1 MVDLPESLALVEA
14 QLNDEAR
21 TAFQSLFSGEM
32 KERLVNAKQK
42 IDSERK
48 GPDPYQEQLLSG
60 FVLPEKGPEQ
70 LEDRQGDREQN
81 EFQSHDGPDSG
92 GSGLVALLA
101 MLCVTGPKEKV
112 AQLLVRLP
120 LHLQGAMIPKMLRT
134 SPLNA
139 TSGLKPMHRDL
150 VEELREAMPER
161 EEWGFDS
168 VAKILGCLELKGEL
182 RRLISAAD
190 AVDHESVVML
200 QNHLFDFVDL
210 LHLSDRDM
218 QTLLVQVDN
227 EKLGLALRGA
237 ELGVRQGVF
246 GNVSVR
252 RRSMIAEEME
262 RWAEATIE
270 EIESAQQ
277 QIMAVARHLYD
288 QGKIKIYF
296 GSVSGLASLGVGIAE
311 EEDENDQVAES
322 EVIVEEQEGEP
333 KKEKSKFR
341 SWILGIMASALAV
354 SVVWG
359 LSRILGGG
367 VESEKSS
374 DWGSSGG
381 GIFTG
386 ERSSSTASEAEGTE
400 DREQRPAD
408 LLEEPG
414 AQTLQ
419 IQALVEVPG
428 RARVEA
434 LSRSEVV
441 LSDKEDNVLEMR
453 VGKVRTMVL
462 DEDFELRTPVV
473 KIRGIVRG
481 AVFETRVVLNAATS
495 VEVIR
500 GMVEV
505 RSSLRD
511 GQRWVLGSGMRG
523 YFDTAGNGEIEKN
536 EE

>member
-14 QLNDEAR
+14 HLNEEAR

-32 KERLVNAKQK
+32 KERLVDAEQRV
-42 IDSERK
+42 DSARE
-48 GPDPYQEQLLSG
+48 GPDAYQEQLLSG

-70 LEDRQGDREQN
+70 LEDRDGDREQN
-81 EFQSHDGPDSG
+81 ETQGHDGLDSG
-92 GSGLVALLA
+92 RAGLVALLA

-120 LHLQGAMIPKMLRT
+120 LHLQGALIPKMLRT

-150 VEELREAMPER
+150 VEELREAMPDR
-161 EEWGFDS
+161 EEWGVDS
-168 VAKILGCLELKGEL
+168 VAKILGCFESKGEL
-182 RRLISAAD
+182 RRLINAAD

-200 QNHLFDFVDL
+200 QNHLFDFADL

-227 EKLGLALRGA
+227 AKLGLALKGA
-237 ELGVRQGVF
+237 DLGVRQGIF

-277 QIMAVARHLYD
+277 EIMAVARHLYD
-288 QGKIKIYF
+288 QGKNKVYF
-296 GSVSGLASLGVGIAE
+296 GSVSGLASLGVSNPE
-311 EEDENDQVAES
+311 EDDENDQVSET
-322 EVIVEEQEGEP
+322 EVIVEEEEGEP
-333 KKEKSKFR
+333 IKEKSKYR
-341 SWILGIMASALAV
+341 SWILGILASVLAI

-359 LSRILGGG
+359 LSRILSGG

-374 DWGSSGG
+374 GWGSSSG

-386 ERSSSTASEAEGTE
+386 KSSGSTAAEPEATE

-408 LLEEPG
+408 SLYEPG

-419 IQALVEVPG
+419 IQALVEVPDQ
-428 RARVEA
+428 ARVEA

-441 LSDKEDNVLEMR
+441 LPDKEDNVLEMR
-453 VGKVRTMVL
+453 VGKARTMVL
-462 DEDFELRTPVV
+462 DEDFELHTPVV

-495 VEVIR
+495 VEVIS
-500 GMVEV
+500 GMVEI
-505 RSSLRD
+505 RSSLHD
-511 GQRWVLGSGMRG
+511 GKRWVLGSGMRG
-523 YFDTAGNGEIEKN
+523 FFDTAGNGEIEKN

>member
-14 QLNDEAR
+14 HLNDEAR
-21 TAFQSLFSGEM
+21 TAFQALFSGEM
-32 KERLVNAKQK
+32 KERLVDAKHK
-42 IDSERK
+42 IDSERV
-48 GPDPYQEQLLSG
+48 GPDSYQEQLLSG
-60 FVLPEKGPEQ
+60 FAVPENGPEQ
-70 LEDRQGDREQN
+70 LEDRDGVRKQN
-81 EFQSHDGPDSG
+81 ETQDHDGPDSG
-92 GSGLVALLA
+92 RAGLVALLA
-101 MLCVTGPKEKV
+101 MLCVTGSKEKV

-120 LHLQGAMIPKMLRT
+120 LHLQGALIPKMLRT

-161 EEWGFDS
+161 EEWGVDS
-168 VAKILGCLELKGEL
+168 VAKILGCLESQGEL
-182 RRLISAAD
+182 RRLIRAAD

-200 QNHLFDFVDL
+200 QNHLFDFADL

-227 EKLGLALRGA
+227 EKLGLALRGTD
-237 ELGVRQGVF
+237 LGVRQGIL

-277 QIMAVARHLYD
+277 EIMAVARHLYD
-288 QGKIKIYF
+288 QGKIKVYF
-296 GSVSGLASLGVGIAE
+296 GSVSGLASLGVGNVE
-311 EEDENDQVAES
+311 EEDENDQAAET
-322 EVIVEEQEGEP
+322 EVIVEEQEEEP
-333 KKEKSKFR
+333 KKEKSKYR
-341 SWILGIMASALAV
+341 SWILGILASALAI

-359 LSRILGGG
+359 LSQILSGG

-381 GIFTG
+381 DIFTG
-386 ERSSSTASEAEGTE
+386 KFSGSTASGTEGTE
-400 DREQRPAD
+400 DREQGPAD
-408 LLEEPG
+408 SLDEPG

-428 RARVEA
+428 QARVEA
-434 LSRSEVV
+434 LSRSDVI

-462 DEDFELRTPVV
+462 DEEFELRTPVV
-473 KIRGIVRG
+473 KVRGIVRG

-495 VEVIR
+495 VEVNR

-536 EE
+536 KE